1 MRLLN
6 SYLGYFML
14 FSIIGASLIIKMMKT
29 SDTKKGLKRLLII
42 FTTWLLMMQ
51 GLVLSDFY
59 TKIPEDKQVDYL
71 IVLGAG
77 LKGDRVSYTL
87 AYRLDAALEYA
98 NMHEDTEIIVSGGQ
112 GPDEW
117 ISEGEAMSKY
127 LVSRGL
133 AEDRIIIEDKSTSTE
148 ENIKYSLKLLENAQI
163 DVDGATFAI
172 VTSNYHMYRAKHIA
186 RPFVE
191 DVEGLSAHSPYWSVF
206 NYMLREAVTI
216 SNEWRK
222 DVFSD

>member
-14 FSIIGASLIIKMMKT
+14 FSIIGTSIILKNMNTSKTKTLIKICIITFT
-29 SDTKKGLKRLLII
+29 SWLLI
-42 FTTWLLMMQ
+42 MQ
-51 GLVLSDFY
+51 GLVLSDFHA
-59 TKIPEDKQVDYL
+59 KIPEDKRMDYI

-87 AYRLDAALEYA
+87 AYRLDTALEYA
-98 NMHEDTEIIVSGGQ
+98 NSYEESKIIVSGGQ

-117 ISEGEAMSKY
+117 ISEAEAMSQY
-127 LVSRGL
+127 LISRGL

-148 ENIKYSLKLLENAQI
+148 ENIKYALKLLKDAEINVASKN
-163 DVDGATFAI
+163 FAI

-186 RPFVE
+186 RPFIE
-191 DVEGLSAHSPYWSVF
+191 DIEGLSAHSPYWSVV